1 MPFFLPK
8 YLYMMKILNSL
19 TNIVL
24 ESSMTR
30 EQPYIYKV
38 VFGSNNYEDIE
49 PIMKVFNNNLHEL
62 FKFFDRVVPN
72 VGGPSDGELFL
83 GHIQYN
89 WEQERALEY
98 IISALGGIRYWDNGA
113 VDNDLMDKYV
123 IDPYLDDM
131 RYISK
136 NEDGRII
143 LELLPGEEAEFFEGG
158 SYSRSGAD
166 CKEVAKQIFGDG
178 YLEWDP
184 YDSDMNIEDLL
195 ELLTEENYIKLV
207 RYIGTEFQNEEVDA
221 WREEFDTWREEDQL
235 PEGKVFLTLNRMNGF
250 LGGDRYN
257 LAVLI
262 GNTPELDYVENEIKN
277 SYGRAWNEVVQNQYY
292 TGYYKA
298 FEEFLGKSIGGGKTF
313 IYKNVLN
320 RKTGKNEYKPVDV
333 PVKYFDVTDRARA
346 MIVRHAHDIDSPED
360 FIPMIQEFNMDN
372 LCPSVDDYPWDDDEV
387 NDLFQDFLGDYL

>member
-1 MPFFLPK
+1 MRLLPTLQTLIEQDVTTSGGRTPK
-8 YLYMMKILNSL
+8 WYDL
-19 TNIVL
+19 VL
-24 ESSMTR
+24 QTEDYDEMI
-30 EQPYIYKV
+30 PIIKL
-38 VFGSNNYEDIE
+38 FGGDIHN
-49 PIMKVFNNNLHEL
+49 VFNALD
-62 FKFFDRVVPN
+62 KMGKGRD
-72 VGGPSDGELFL
+72 FL
-83 GHIQYN
+83 DHITTQ
-89 WEQERALEY
+89 WDVERQLEY
-98 IISALGGIRYWDNGA
+98 IVNALGGIRAWDNGK

-123 IDPYLDDM
+123 IDPYLSDM

-184 YDSDMNIEDLL
+184 YDTDMNIEDLL

-221 WREEFDTWREEDQL
+221 WREEFDGWREEDQL

-250 LGGDRYN
+250 LGDDRYN

-262 GNTPELDYVENEIKN
+262 GNTPELEDVENEIKN

-298 FEEFLGKSIGGGKTF
+298 FNEFLGKPIGEGTTNT
-313 IYKNVLN
+313 YKDVLN
-320 RKTGKNEYKPVDV
+320 YKTRKKEWTKVEV

-360 FIPMIQEFNMDN
+360 FIPMIQEFNMDV
-372 LCPSVDDYPWDDDEV
+372 LCPNVDDYPWDDDEV
-387 NDLFQDFLGDYL
+387 NGLFQDFLGDYL

>member
-1 MPFFLPK
+1 MRLLPTLQTLIEQDVTTSGGRTPK
-8 YLYMMKILNSL
+8 WYDL
-19 TNIVL
+19 VL
-24 ESSMTR
+24 QTEDYDEMI
-30 EQPYIYKV
+30 PIIKL
-38 VFGSNNYEDIE
+38 FGGDIHN
-49 PIMKVFNNNLHEL
+49 VFNALD
-62 FKFFDRVVPN
+62 KMGKGRD
-72 VGGPSDGELFL
+72 FL
-83 GHIQYN
+83 DHITTQ
-89 WEQERALEY
+89 WDVERQLEY
-98 IISALGGIRYWDNGA
+98 IVNALGGIRAWDNGK

-123 IDPYLDDM
+123 IDPYLSDM

-184 YDSDMNIEDLL
+184 YDTDMNIEDLL

-207 RYIGTEFQNEEVDA
+207 RHIGTEFQNEEVDA
-221 WREEFDTWREEDQL
+221 WREEFNGWREEDQL

-250 LGGDRYN
+250 LGDDRYN

-262 GNTPELDYVENEIKN
+262 GNTPELDDVENEIKN

-298 FEEFLGKSIGGGKTF
+298 FNEFLGKPIGEGTTNT
-313 IYKNVLN
+313 YKDVLN
-320 RKTGKNEYKPVDV
+320 YKTRKKEWTKVEV
-333 PVKYFDVTDRARA
+333 PVKYFDVTDRART

-360 FIPMIQEFNMDN
+360 FIPMIQEFNMDV
-372 LCPSVDDYPWDDDEV
+372 LCPNVDDYPWDDDEV
-387 NDLFQDFLGDYL
+387 NGLFQDFLGDYL